1 MVKSSHYFFLVW
13 FGLVWL
19 SVVKALKQVSAL
31 LRTVQSS
38 SCTSLF
44 APTLL
49 RSIRTA
55 ICANN
60 LHQTCTKHTL
70 AALTLLYKSF
80 VQTTCTK
87 QFALHYL
94 PRHYTWFHSHCY
106 SNSSNCSVQKQ
117 PCIHLPTLYCT
128 NHLHRTTFTCTW
140 GRSESFSY
148 FVPQKSHRQAGS
160 AWPNTSATCI
170 CSIGRCIPT
179 PICTACTATYA
190 IQFGCE
196 SNSAAPT
203 NNLLFIC
210 IMDAA

>member
-1 MVKSSHYFFLVW
+1 MWLNFFIRFIVVKSSHYFFW

-49 RSIRTA
+49 RSICTA

-94 PRHYTWFHSHCY
+94 PQHYTWFHSHCY

-117 PCIHLPTLYCT
+117 PHYIVQTNCT
-128 NHLHRTTFTCTW
+128 SLFAVVPKL
-140 GRSESFSY
+140 RS
-148 FVPQKSHRQAGS
+148 KHH
-160 AWPNTSATCI
+160 C
-170 CSIGRCIPT
+170 
-179 PICTACTATYA
+179 
-190 IQFGCE
+190 
-196 SNSAAPT
+196 
-203 NNLLFIC
+203 
-210 IMDAA
+210 